1 MRRRDRFVLYQHFE
15 LPVFVFFSLCFCL
28 FLLVIGCVGHR
39 WGREKERSSRMSWIG
54 KGLRSPNWASHFVA
68 PKRGGIFGQDTHF
81 HVLFGCLRVP
91 WQGCD
96 TCHQIVPHTTRGGIF
111 FRAESHF
118 HIIFGLFTNSLCQLS
133 PNCTSILAF
142 LCR

>member
-1 MRRRDRFVLYQHFE
+1 M
-15 LPVFVFFSLCFCL
+15 FFTNILSSLSLFFLSLCFCL

-54 KGLRSPNWASHFVA
+54 KALRSPNWASHFVA

-91 WQGCD
+91 WQGL
-96 TCHQIVPHTTRGGIF
+96 CHLSSNCASHYKRWHF
-111 FRAESHF
+111 FRAKSHF
-118 HIIFGLFTNSLCQLS
+118 HIIFGLFTNSLCQPVAKLYL
-133 PNCTSILAF
+133 NFGIYL
-142 LCR
+142 